1 MIYLDLQLK
10 DLEADP
16 ELERKLRLRLNLP
29 RETELVHYQPQQL
42 PGSQKE
48 EEEEQTSPLDL
59 SQMLPV
65 DAIIEV
71 INEEVVGD
79 DFPDLMEDHFL
90 IYPGGVSCVLLT
102 CGKYQVCLRFR
113 LLCN

>member
-29 RETELVHYQPQQL
+29 RETELVHYQHQQL
-42 PGSQKE
+42 PGSQK
-48 EEEEQTSPLDL
+48 EEEQTSPLDL

-79 DFPDLMEDHFL
+79 NFPDLMEDHFL
-90 IYPGGVSCVLLT
+90 IYPGGVSYILLT
-102 CGKYQVCLRFR
+102 
-113 LLCN
+113 